1 MSEMFMEPQPVE
13 PRPDPAGADL
23 GSLVELGLAEP
34 PPEPSPE
41 PPPPPVLNPFLAPE
55 APPDDAA

>member
-1 MSEMFMEPQPVE
+1 MPDPAPRPVT

-34 PPEPSPE
+34 QPEPSSE
-41 PPPPPVLNPFLAPE
+41 PPPPPVLNPFMEPLYD
-55 APPDDAA
+55 PPDDAA